1 MALSSFEFAT
11 KTDEKVIDKYK
22 KDAKFFLALRV
33 SVKRRY
39 SDDLDYKEFEPQVQ
53 KLIDKHIT
61 TEGEILKIT
70 EQVNIFDK
78 EKREAEVEKLS
89 SKAAKADHIASR
101 TIRAV
106 NIRMNEDPVFYKKLS
121 KLIKEAIEEYHQ
133 QRIDE
138 TEYLK
143 RAKELENTF
152 LNGQTDNV
160 PANLKD
166 NPTAIAIYNLL
177 GDVFSKELESNK
189 EMAPQMAEEV
199 DNLIREIVFDNG
211 ILRIDWQKD
220 QNIESEI
227 LRTIDD
233 YFFEAKMKFSIDFTF
248 DKIDKM
254 VEETIKMAKLKFV

>member
-1 MALSSFEFAT
+1 
-11 KTDEKVIDKYK
+11 
-22 KDAKFFLALRV
+22 
-33 SVKRRY
+33 
-39 SDDLDYKEFEPQVQ
+39 
-53 KLIDKHIT
+53 
-61 TEGEILKIT
+61 
-70 EQVNIFDK
+70 
-78 EKREAEVEKLS
+78 
-89 SKAAKADHIASR
+89 
-101 TIRAV
+101 
-106 NIRMNEDPVFYKKLS
+106 MNEDPVFYKKLS